1 MIDFMTSWCG
11 WCKKLDDEVYTKPDV
26 MEMSTR
32 FVCIRVDAEQRSDL
46 ARTYAVDRY
55 PTIIFLDPTGLQTNR
70 VDGYVPAQG
79 FLEGM
84 RKSLPPKR

>member
-46 ARTYAVDRY
+46 ARIYAVDSY
-55 PTIIFLDPTGLQTNR
+55 PTHYHLPRSDGPANEPRGRLCSGAR
-70 VDGYVPAQG
+70 VFGRNA
-79 FLEGM
+79 
-84 RKSLPPKR
+84 